1 LIVRVLHLRAPAFHS
16 LAAFRSVCPPTAHRT
31 LTRRA
36 DPARFLLAK
45 LVLRSPKWHRLRGGP
60 RTLAAYARELGGSS
74 GAVRAGLRQ
83 LCGRAPLGDHAW
95 AVQDV
100 PPAEWLDMIAADV
113 AKYDADTAAPA
124 SAKKKAKSNI
134 VDLTVDSDDE
144 GGPPDE
150 DVPMRPP
157 PRPPTSSVVIKREQ
171 PEAGPSRIKLEPT
184 TPPPTYLAA
193 PTRVKIECEEPTLEG
208 PVQTAARLENPERKQ
223 ARQASPPHPPRNASF
238 AQDDNVASLEDLLS
252 VLSGSELKTLARD
265 HKLKAT
271 GKVAYMVLTFGPAA
285 DD

>member
-1 LIVRVLHLRAPAFHS
+1 
-16 LAAFRSVCPPTAHRT
+16 LA
-31 LTRRA
+31 
-36 DPARFLLAK
+36 
-45 LVLRSPKWHRLRGGP
+45 
-60 RTLAAYARELGGSS
+60 
-74 GAVRAGLRQ
+74 GA
-83 LCGRAPLGDHAW
+83 
-95 AVQDV
+95 
-100 PPAEWLDMIAADV
+100 
-113 AKYDADTAAPA
+113 AAPA

-208 PVQTAARLENPERKQ
+208 PAQTAARLENPERKQ

-285 DD
+285 DDRLTQNSDIITALLDSVGKGRDASAEKPKKQLQSTLQFGKDGQFRSLGRQAERLRARVLQLVGPCSPHGLVQRV